1 MWKCPALAGV
11 QSSLGLTQCFECV
24 RKEAVYQ
31 NAVKGPLADHSSLCY
46 PDTDAP
52 GAGNPPSCAPLG
64 ATLGAAVLLR
74 VPPSTSNADIPTGSG
89 DLQGAWTNQFGTI
102 FLGPFWLGGGSTRML
117 ARSSP
122 AGAPAAGRAHSHLG
136 TRGQMW
142 HLRSLSALQHPCQVT
157 SDQNQL
163 LCALWSRSW
172 VISDG
177 DYISVGEH
185 LS

>member
-1 MWKCPALAGV
+1 MRKCPVLAGM
-11 QSSLGLTQCFECV
+11 QSSLGLTQCFERV
-24 RKEAVYQ
+24 RKEAVWQ
-31 NAVKGPLADHSSLCY
+31 NVVKGPLADPSPVCY
-46 PDTDAP
+46 RYDAP
-52 GAGNPPSCAPLG
+52 GAVNPPSCDPLG
-64 ATLGAAVLLR
+64 ASAPG
-74 VPPSTSNADIPTGSG
+74 
-89 DLQGAWTNQFGTI
+89 
-102 FLGPFWLGGGSTRML
+102 
-117 ARSSP
+117 SP
-122 AGAPAAGRAHSHLG
+122 AFHLQCWHSYRLRRPAGCLSKPVLHDISRPVLTRRGVHERCPPAPARQDAPAAGRAHSHLG

-142 HLRSLSALQHPCQVT
+142 HLCSLSALQHPCQVT